1 MTGALPPS
9 PLPLPLLAVESL
21 DAWYGGARILS
32 GVTIQV
38 GAGEVVAL
46 LGRNGAGKTT
56 TLRAVF
62 GLGPRRR
69 GQIRF
74 LDHPL
79 IPESPHRI
87 ARYGLGYVPEDRRL
101 FGELTVLENLEMGRQ
116 PPRPGRPPWTPER
129 LFALFPNL
137 GARRRSEAG
146 RLSGGEQ
153 QMLAL
158 ARALMG
164 NPLVLMLDE
173 PSEGLAP
180 RLIQTVGETLQGLR
194 SEGVGILLAEQS
206 LTLAGAVADRAYIM
220 EKGEIRHHAPM
231 TALLA
236 DPTTRQS
243 WLAV

>member
-1 MTGALPPS
+1 
-9 PLPLPLLAVESL
+9 LLEVEAL

-32 GVTIQV
+32 GVTFGV
-38 GAGEVVAL
+38 AAGEVVAL

-62 GLGPRRR
+62 GLGPRRQGR
-69 GQIRF
+69 IRF
-74 LDHPL
+74 LGRDLVACPT
-79 IPESPHRI
+79 HRI

-101 FGELTVLENLEMGRQ
+101 FADLTVSENLEMGRL
-116 PPRPGRPPWTPER
+116 PPRPDRPPWTSER

-137 GARRRSEAG
+137 GQRRNAAAG

-153 QMLAL
+153 QMLAV

-180 RLIQTVGETLQGLR
+180 RLVQALAETIRSLR
-194 SEGVGILLAEQS
+194 RDGVGVLLAEQS
-206 LTLAGAVADRAYIM
+206 LTLAGAVADRACIM
-220 EKGEIRHHAPM
+220 EKGEMRHHAPM
-231 TALLA
+231 AALLSDHA
-236 DPTTRQS
+236 ARQN